1 MKLLYKEWGLAA
13 HPTLFIFPLL
23 GCLTIVPAYPGT
35 VIFMF
40 GCLAPFVTFTFAREN
55 NDAWYTATLPVTKR
69 EIVLAKWLLIL
80 TVQLSQL
87 VISIPF
93 ALLRATLN
101 IGNNPV
107 GMDPT
112 IAWYGCGLI
121 LFAVFD
127 VIFFPAFYKSGYKA
141 GKSFITAFV
150 PVILLMVAV
159 EACGHI
165 PALAW
170 MDSIAPEN
178 LLRQFPILIVGII
191 FYAGCLYAAYRVAS
205 KRFEW
210 VDL

>member
-1 MKLLYKEWGLAA
+1 MKLLYKEWVLAA

-93 ALLRATLN
+93 AILRGTLN

-127 VIFFPAFYKSGYKA
+127 VIFSRR
-141 GKSFITAFV
+141 FINPDTRRA
-150 PVILLMVAV
+150 
-159 EACGHI
+159 
-165 PALAW
+165 
-170 MDSIAPEN
+170 N
-178 LLRQFPILIVGII
+178 LLL
-191 FYAGCLYAAYRVAS
+191 LHSYR
-205 KRFEW
+205 
-210 VDL
+210 